1 MRDPKAEAATAML
14 IAVQTFC
21 AAVRTSALAL
31 EQETAAIVAELNSAG
46 IAPPAA
52 WPAEAPGGAIPLT
65 VPPGAPSCEIRPGPA
80 PDAVETGG
88 RAALTSPAPARAP
101 ECAERMFYALQWLLD
116 DLHTAGETH
125 GVDGRIFDS
134 VENAAAA
141 LVEAGGH
148 LSWYSLEDARAYRQR
163 PWGA

>member
-1 MRDPKAEAATAML
+1 MRKTKEEAAIASL
-14 IAVQTFC
+14 LAVQTF
-21 AAVRTSALAL
+21 VSSALAASEAL
-31 EQETAAIVAELNSAG
+31 VETVRAIDADLQPAG